1 MRVQLK
7 SAPNS
12 ATGSSQLSLWT
23 RGSCVRGK
31 AGEPGRDQ
39 HLPAERRPGLSR
51 PCPHPTGPVGP
62 GPSACSLERHGFL
75 ACGHTLGW
83 LCGCL
88 TLENPSVARVEE
100 CPRASLADLVQTYHR
115 AGPRVLSAPSR
126 LLTSSRRSMLAFR
139 QGVQDLSSPFSSS
152 SCCSLRHKNK
162 AGTSYPGNVPP

>member
-12 ATGSSQLSLWT
+12 ATGPSQLNLWT
-23 RGSCVRGK
+23 QGSCVCGK

-39 HLPAERRPGLSR
+39 HLPAERRPGPSC
-51 PCPHPTGPVGP
+51 PCPHPMGPVGP
-62 GPSACSLERHGFL
+62 GPSACSLERHSFL
-75 ACGHTLGW
+75 ACGHTVGW
-83 LCGCL
+83 LCGCP
-88 TLENPSVARVEE
+88 TLENPSVAEGGGT
-100 CPRASLADLVQTYHR
+100 PRASLADLVQMYHR
-115 AGPRVLSAPSR
+115 AGPHVLSAPSR

-162 AGTSYPGNVPP
+162 AGTSYPRNVPP